1 MRPEQEQIT
10 HPRLLRTSDLGGGPA
25 DKEIK
30 VEKKTKKAPGS
41 RFVGPELLDEGQRV
55 QIGKAL
61 KAKKIGDEMGREIFI
76 CALEYQIGSFASLV
90 PRRVEQ
96 KPEPEADATDPA
108 MRKALREIVESAG
121 SLSRLL
127 RTLPDE
133 ALDRVTEMLGREAG
147 LWRGYDGRYLGE
159 LGLEID
165 RLERACI
172 AAGGEPEPPEPEPE
186 PEPSTDPAASRELV
200 TKLGEIFTDC
210 FEMKPTAEEGG
221 PFCTTLE
228 VLAEVTGLVIERE
241 PAFLARVLEG
251 QGPKRR
257 GK

>member
-25 DKEIK
+25 DKMIK
-30 VEKKTKKAPGS
+30 VEKETKQAAGS

-55 QIGKAL
+55 QLGKAL

-90 PRRVEQ
+90 PRRVEE
-96 KPEPEADATDPA
+96 KSEPEAGAPDPA
-108 MRKALREIVESAG
+108 MRNALREIVENAAN
-121 SLSRLL
+121 LSRLL
-127 RTLPDE
+127 RTLPDD
-133 ALDRVTEMLGREAG
+133 ALDRVTEMLGHEAG

-186 PEPSTDPAASRELV
+186 PSTDPAASRELV
-200 TKLGEIFTDC
+200 TKLGEIFIDC
-210 FEMKPTAEEGG
+210 FEMKPTAEKGG

-228 VLAEVTGLVIERE
+228 VLAEITGLVIERE

-251 QGPKRR
+251 QGAKHR
-257 GK
+257 GR

>member
-10 HPRLLRTSDLGGGPA
+10 HPRLLRTSDFGGGPA

-30 VEKKTKKAPGS
+30 VDKKTEKAAGS

-55 QIGKAL
+55 RIGKAL

-90 PRRVEQ
+90 PLRVE
-96 KPEPEADATDPA
+96 KKSEPEAGAPDPT
-108 MRKALREIVESAG
+108 MRKALREIVENAAN
-121 SLSRLL
+121 LSRLL
-127 RTLPDE
+127 RALPDE
-133 ALDRVTEMLGREAG
+133 ALDRVTEMLGHEAG

-172 AAGGEPEPPEPEPE
+172 AAGGEPEPEPPEPE
-186 PEPSTDPAASRELV
+186 PEPSADPAASRELI

-228 VLAEVTGLVIERE
+228 VLAEVTGLAIERE

-251 QGPKRR
+251 QGSKRR

>member
-10 HPRLLRTSDLGGGPA
+10 HPRLLRTSDLGEGPA
-25 DKEIK
+25 DKEVK
-30 VEKKTKKAPGS
+30 TEKKAKKAAGS
-41 RFVGPELLDEGQRV
+41 RFVGPELLNEGQRV

-76 CALEYQIGSFASLV
+76 CALEYQMGSFASLV
-90 PRRVEQ
+90 QRRVEQ
-96 KPEPEADATDPA
+96 KSEPETGAPDPA
-108 MRKALREIVESAG
+108 MRKALRDIVENAG

-186 PEPSTDPAASRELV
+186 PGVDSAISHELI
-200 TKLGEIFTDC
+200 TKLGEIFSDC

-251 QGPKRR
+251 QGSKRR

>member
-10 HPRLLRTSDLGGGPA
+10 HPRLLRTSDLGGAPA

-30 VEKKTKKAPGS
+30 VEKKTKKAAGS

-90 PRRVEQ
+90 PRRVEG
-96 KPEPEADATDPA
+96 KSEPEAGAPDPA
-108 MRKALREIVESAG
+108 MRNALREIVENAAN
-121 SLSRLL
+121 LSRLL

-133 ALDRVTEMLGREAG
+133 ALDCVTEMLGHEAG

-186 PEPSTDPAASRELV
+186 PSMDPAASRELV

-241 PAFLARVLEG
+241 PAFLAQVLEG
-251 QGPKRR
+251 QGAKRR
-257 GK
+257 GR